1 MMLTLGMFVFMLKTV
16 PYQSM
21 QRSANYRWPTLPRI
35 GQRPAAQFLGVD
47 NEKITL
53 TGVLVPEVTGG
64 TLSLMALQLMA
75 AQGRAWPL
83 LEGNGTIHGMYV
95 IESIVDTKT
104 QLFSNGSARQ
114 IEFTIN
120 LMRVDE
126 SLIAMFGDLRQQASD
141 LADKAGQAAARLGEM
156 LP

>member
-21 QRSANYRWPTLPRI
+21 QRSSSFRWPTNARI
-35 GQRPAAQFLGVD
+35 GQRPSAQFLGAD
-47 NEKITL
+47 SEKITL
-53 TGVLVPEVTGG
+53 TGVLMPEVTGG
-64 TLSLMALQLMA
+64 ALSLMTLQLMA
-75 AQGRAWPL
+75 SQGRAWPL
-83 LEGNGTIHGMYV
+83 IEGSGTIYGMYV
-95 IESIVDTKT
+95 IENIAETKT

-126 SLIAMFGDLRQQASD
+126 SLISMFGDLRQQALD
-141 LADKAGQAAARLGEM
+141 LADKAGQGVQRIGGL
-156 LP
+156 LS

>member
-1 MMLTLGMFVFMLKTV
+1 MMLTLGMFVFMLRTV

-21 QRSANYRWPTLPRI
+21 QRNAGFRWPTNARI
-35 GQRPAAQFLGVD
+35 GQRPTAQFLGAD

-53 TGVLVPEVTGG
+53 SGVLMPELTGG

-83 LEGNGTIHGMYV
+83 IEGNGTIYGMYV
-95 IESIVDTKT
+95 IESIAETKT

-114 IEFTIN
+114 IEFTLN

-126 SLIAMFGDLRQQASD
+126 SLISMFGDLRQQAAD
-141 LADKAGQAAARLGEM
+141 LLNQASKKISEFGGLQS
-156 LP
+156 

>member
-1 MMLTLGMFVFMLKTV
+1 
-16 PYQSM
+16 
-21 QRSANYRWPTLPRI
+21 
-35 GQRPAAQFLGVD
+35 
-47 NEKITL
+47 
-53 TGVLVPEVTGG
+53 
-64 TLSLMALQLMA
+64 
-75 AQGRAWPL
+75 
-83 LEGNGTIHGMYV
+83 IHGMYV

-141 LADKAGQAAARLGEM
+141 LADKAGQAAARLREM